1 MNWLK
6 KFWIVFVSFL
16 PFSAGALAPVAL
28 VAIAGGGVLAGFSVY
43 RSVAPV
49 DMAEAVKFFSTC
61 WSCQMFSDIM
71 GTMSNIMPGVY
82 HAIGMVTIPF
92 AAALLTVWFA
102 WQLLSSYMNS
112 KNIEPWSFTSDFGT
126 RVIKLGVAC
135 ALMAAPLPRLIN
147 DIAIEPIFSV
157 GMSIN
162 HVISDDDAFNT
173 CVVATAM
180 VDPVS
185 ATAESANRGA
195 FSPKLRHHLACELAN
210 VHQLT
215 GVGMAVGWTMLNMSF
230 NREYMH
236 KLMWN
241 IPFFPNVPIFFS
253 GLLVLVLFFVALLPI
268 PMYFLEIFIKLSLDL
283 IMLPLSLLSWIFNGW
298 KILPNG
304 TKNIQG
310 IVDDVVQGA
319 LGIALTCVFLIFAI
333 MFLDAVFGAWDGVSV
348 LANAL
353 AQNDS
358 SVIMDGRMM
367 RNDSLVTII
376 LMGAFVAMFMTSIPT
391 LIKTLFSVSVL
402 DGFYKTTKDNLDK
415 TWANVQKIY
424 KVLKK

>member
-1 MNWLK
+1 M
-6 KFWIVFVSFL
+6 
-16 PFSAGALAPVAL
+16 FSAGALAPVAL

-126 RVIKLGVAC
+126 KVIKLGVAC

-358 SVIMDGRMM
+358 SVIMDGLMM

>member
-16 PFSAGALAPVAL
+16 PFSAGALAPVVIA
-28 VAIAGGGVLAGFSVY
+28 AIAGAGVLAGFSIY

-49 DMAEAVKFFSTC
+49 NMADAVTFFGTC
-61 WSCQMFSDIM
+61 WSCQMFADIM
-71 GTMSNIMPGVY
+71 GTMSNIVPGIY
-82 HAIGMVTIPF
+82 HSIGMVTIPF

-112 KNIEPWSFTSDFGT
+112 KNIEPWSFTGDFGT
-126 RVIKLGVAC
+126 KVIKLGVAC
-135 ALMAAPLPRLIN
+135 ALLAAPLPRLIN

-180 VDPVS
+180 ADPVS
-185 ATAESANRGA
+185 ATEESANRGA

-215 GVGMAVGWTMLNMSF
+215 GVGMAVGWTMLNMAFSD
-230 NREYMH
+230 EYMH

-241 IPFFPNVPIFFS
+241 VPFFPNVPVFLG

-268 PMYFLEIFIKLSLDL
+268 PIYFLEIFIQLSLDL

-298 KILPNG
+298 KILPSG

-319 LGIALTCVFLIFAI
+319 LGIALTCVFLTFAI

-358 SVIMDGRMM
+358 SVIMDALMM

-376 LMGAFVAMFMTSIPT
+376 LMGAFIAMFMTSIPT
-391 LIKTLFSVSVL
+391 LIKTLFSVSIS

>member
-126 RVIKLGVAC
+126 KVIKLGVAC

-358 SVIMDGRMM
+358 SVIMDGLMM

-391 LIKTLFSVSVL
+391 LIKTLFSVSIS
-402 DGFYKTTKDNLDK
+402 DSFYKTTKDNMDK

>member
-126 RVIKLGVAC
+126 KVIKLGVAC

-358 SVIMDGRMM
+358 SVIMDGLMM

>member
-16 PFSAGALAPVAL
+16 PFSAGALAPAVIA
-28 VAIAGGGVLAGFSVY
+28 AIAGGGVLAGFSIY

-126 RVIKLGVAC
+126 KVIKLGVAC

-230 NREYMH
+230 DREYMH

-268 PMYFLEIFIKLSLDL
+268 PMYFLEIFINLSLDL
-283 IMLPLSLLSWIFNGW
+283 IMLPLNLLSWIFNGW

-358 SVIMDGRMM
+358 SVIMDGLMM

-391 LIKTLFSVSVL
+391 LIKTLFSVSVF

>member
-126 RVIKLGVAC
+126 KVIKLGVAC

-283 IMLPLSLLSWIFNGW
+283 IMLPLNLLSWIFNGW

-358 SVIMDGRMM
+358 SVIMDGLMM

>member
-1 MNWLK
+1 M
-6 KFWIVFVSFL
+6 
-16 PFSAGALAPVAL
+16 APVAL

-126 RVIKLGVAC
+126 KVIKLGVAC

-358 SVIMDGRMM
+358 SVIMDGLMM

>member
-1 MNWLK
+1 
-6 KFWIVFVSFL
+6 
-16 PFSAGALAPVAL
+16 
-28 VAIAGGGVLAGFSVY
+28 
-43 RSVAPV
+43 
-49 DMAEAVKFFSTC
+49 
-61 WSCQMFSDIM
+61 
-71 GTMSNIMPGVY
+71 
-82 HAIGMVTIPF
+82 
-92 AAALLTVWFA
+92 
-102 WQLLSSYMNS
+102 
-112 KNIEPWSFTSDFGT
+112 
-126 RVIKLGVAC
+126 
-135 ALMAAPLPRLIN
+135 
-147 DIAIEPIFSV
+147 
-157 GMSIN
+157 
-162 HVISDDDAFNT
+162 
-173 CVVATAM
+173 
-180 VDPVS
+180 
-185 ATAESANRGA
+185 
-195 FSPKLRHHLACELAN
+195 
-210 VHQLT
+210 
-215 GVGMAVGWTMLNMSF
+215 
-230 NREYMH
+230 
-236 KLMWN
+236 
-241 IPFFPNVPIFFS
+241 
-253 GLLVLVLFFVALLPI
+253 
-268 PMYFLEIFIKLSLDL
+268 
-283 IMLPLSLLSWIFNGW
+283 MLPLSLLSWIFNGW

-358 SVIMDGRMM
+358 SVIMDGLMM

>member
-16 PFSAGALAPVAL
+16 PFSAGALAPAVIA
-28 VAIAGGGVLAGFSVY
+28 AIAGAGVLAGFSIY

-49 DMAEAVKFFSTC
+49 NMADAVTFFGTC
-61 WSCQMFSDIM
+61 WSCQMFADIM
-71 GTMSNIMPGVY
+71 GTMSNIVPGIY
-82 HAIGMVTIPF
+82 HSIGMVTIPF

-112 KNIEPWSFTSDFGT
+112 KNIEPWSFTGDFGT
-126 RVIKLGVAC
+126 KVIKLGVAC
-135 ALMAAPLPRLIN
+135 ALLMAPLPRLIN

-180 VDPVS
+180 ADPVS
-185 ATAESANRGA
+185 ATEESANRGA

-215 GVGMAVGWTMLNMSF
+215 GVGMAVGWTMLNMAFSD
-230 NREYMH
+230 EYMH

-241 IPFFPNVPIFFS
+241 VPFFPNVPVFLG

-268 PMYFLEIFIKLSLDL
+268 PIYFLEIFIQLSLDL

-298 KILPNG
+298 KILPSG

-319 LGIALTCVFLIFAI
+319 LGIALTCVFLTFAI

-358 SVIMDGRMM
+358 SVIMDALMM

-376 LMGAFVAMFMTSIPT
+376 LMGAFIAMFMTSIPT
-391 LIKTLFSVSVL
+391 LIKTLFSVSIS
-402 DGFYKTTKDNLDK
+402 DDFYKTAKSNMDK
-415 TWANVQKIY
+415 TWANVQKVY